1 MKKFLIA
8 GLVIFVVAGG
18 AFWWQRRTA
27 KKTPP
32 TLATATRGIITRTVA
47 ASGKVQPFTTVD
59 VKSKAS
65 GTVIRMAVEEGT
77 AVRTGQLICLIDR
90 RDNEDAY
97 EQALSDVAAARGAV
111 AAAKSTVEL
120 NRAQLEPDLDRARE
134 TVAAAAARVQGARG
148 AVVQQQ
154 ENTVASRRDAQAA
167 LHAAEARL
175 RSSRLEAET
184 QPGLTEAAI
193 AVAQATVATAKANL
207 QSAQESLHQLQTS
220 TQVQN
225 EASVR
230 SEVARAE
237 SNLSAAEKNQARQ
250 QRLFDQ
256 GAIAGSVVEQSQNQ
270 REVAEASLRDAR
282 KKLDTLGVQQNSQV
296 ADAQAKVAAA
306 DAGLANAR
314 ANLALAQL
322 NRNQDTLKRSAME
335 AQLAA
340 VQQARANLAT
350 AQANGRQVALREA
363 ELRAD
368 LATLR
373 ESQASLESTRANHFT
388 LQARQAD
395 LLSSLANLRR
405 RQQEATQKARNLE
418 QTVVRASR
426 NGLVTQKYVDA
437 GSIVQ
442 SGDTGFSGGTSIV
455 QLADVTH
462 LYVDA
467 QVDEADI
474 GVVRAGQNVRL
485 TLDAYPDLTF
495 HGRVRKIFPQAE
507 VENNVTTVKVQIL
520 VLNPDSRLRPNLNVT
535 CDFDLES
542 KARRLMVPTDAVR
555 EEGKKSFVMVWTP
568 AGAQSKREVRIGVR
582 GDDQVEL
589 LSGVKAG
596 EKVVVTPPE
605 KAADAGGG
613 SM

>member
-1 MKKFLIA
+1 MKKI
-8 GLVIFVVAGG
+8 LVASVVIVLLGG
-18 AFWWQRRTA
+18 GIFWWRRQTA
-27 KKTPP
+27 QKKPP
-32 TLATATRGIITRTVA
+32 TLATAVRGIIARTVA
-47 ASGKVQPFTTVD
+47 ASGRVQPFTTVD

-97 EQALSDVAAARGAV
+97 QQALSDVAAARGAV
-111 AAAKSTVEL
+111 AAARSTLEL
-120 NRAQLEPDLDRARE
+120 NRAQLGPNLDRDRE
-134 TVAAAAARVQGARG
+134 AVEAAAARVQGARG
-148 AVVQQQ
+148 AVTQQQ
-154 ENTVASRRDAQAA
+154 ENAAAAERDALAA

-184 QPGLTEAAI
+184 QPGLTVASI
-193 AVAQATVATAKANL
+193 AVAQSTVATAQANL
-207 QSAQESLHQLQTS
+207 LSAQESLHQLQTS
-220 TQVQN
+220 TQVQT

-237 SNLSAAEKNQARQ
+237 SNLAAATKNQARQ

-256 GAIAGSVVEQSQNQ
+256 GAIAGSVVEGSQSQ
-270 REVAEASLRDAR
+270 REVAEAALHDER
-282 KKLDTLGVQQNSQV
+282 KKLETLGAQQNSQV
-296 ADAQAKVAAA
+296 ADAGAKVAAA
-306 DAGLANAR
+306 EAGLANAR

-322 NRNQDTLKRSAME
+322 NRSQDKLKNSAAE

-373 ESQASLESTRANHFT
+373 QSQAALESTRANHFSV
-388 LQARQAD
+388 QARQAD
-395 LLSSLANLRR
+395 VLSSMANLRR
-405 RQQEATQKARNLE
+405 RQEEATQKARNLE
-418 QTVVRASR
+418 QTVVKASR

-462 LYVDA
+462 LYVNA

-474 GVVRAGQNVRL
+474 GVVREGQNVRL
-485 TLDAYPDLTF
+485 TLDAYPDLIF
-495 HGRVRKIFPQAE
+495 RGRVRKIFPQAE
-507 VENNVTTVKVQIL
+507 LENNVTTVKVQIL

-535 CDFDLES
+535 CDFDLDS
-542 KARRLMVPTDAVR
+542 SVRRLMVPSDALR
-555 EEGKKSFVMVWTP
+555 EEGKKSFVMIWNADGTET
-568 AGAQSKREVRIGVR
+568 KREVRVGVR

-589 LSGVKAG
+589 LSGVKEG
-596 EKVVVTPPE
+596 EKVVVTAPE
-605 KAADAGGG
+605 KATDAGGG
-613 SM
+613 PM